1 MHCLESSPGVQRA
14 RPQLLLQDPGR
25 RHTLRPLPPCHCRVQ
40 KTPPCL
46 PGPRAA
52 PRHTHQ
58 CRCSAAGAHGSQPRR
73 EAPRTGPRVSCSR
86 PRPRQPAQKQDS
98 SLAGLTGSTPH
109 PGSPPAA
116 PPRRFI
122 HSTRHS
128 CHHSRRT
135 LGTRTCAGEARAPAV
150 RSRLCSA
157 QVRPAEPRSARR
169 EVDGARACPPQVTD
183 HHHPGCPGRV

>member
-1 MHCLESSPGVQRA
+1 MHCLESGPGVPRA

-25 RHTLRPLPPCHCRVQ
+25 WHTLRPLPPCHCQFR
-40 KTPPCL
+40 KHL
-46 PGPRAA
+46 PASRGRGQPLVI
-52 PRHTHQ
+52 HT
-58 CRCSAAGAHGSQPRR
+58 SAAALPQAPT
-73 EAPRTGPRVSCSR
+73 APRTGPRVSCSR

-98 SLAGLTGSTPH
+98 SLAGLTGSTPR

-128 CHHSRRT
+128 RRHSRST
-135 LGTRTCAGEARAPAV
+135 LETRTCAGEARAPAG
-150 RSRLCSA
+150 RSRLCLA